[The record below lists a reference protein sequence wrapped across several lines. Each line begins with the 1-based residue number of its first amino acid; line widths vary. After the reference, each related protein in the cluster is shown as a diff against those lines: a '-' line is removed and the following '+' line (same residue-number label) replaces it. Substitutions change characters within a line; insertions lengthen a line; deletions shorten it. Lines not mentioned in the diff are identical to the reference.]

1 MNLGEWFSLT
11 HVVSF
16 PHGVFLNIAGN
27 FCSPEDAGVC
37 GGGGGGIGCQL
48 PRCSEQLQCSWSFE
62 DFYFHCEDTY
72 ARLPLFKKEL
82 KLLFNKNSWQKFL
95 KNSGL
100 LCDP

>member
-1 MNLGEWFSLT
+1 M
-11 HVVSF
+11 
-16 PHGVFLNIAGN
+16 
-27 FCSPEDAGVC
+27 C
-37 GGGGGGIGCQL
+37 GGWGGWVGCQL
-48 PRCSEQLQCSWSFE
+48 PLCSEQLQCNWSFG
-62 DFYFHCEDTY
+62 DFYFHGEDTH